1 MIKLVLLVIYIVLL
15 HKHSCSFKNK
25 SRSMHYKLLWTAFE
39 FRYNCYSKSNLN
51 KLWVWIHLHLL
62 ISEFLFKETYKY
74 RSLQE
79 ISQNV
84 WNVQDKQMP
93 QGIVGSSTWS
103 TRRQWQR
110 LLNRLVRSGD
120 GWLHL
125 RKELCV
131 RLCYGDSRRCA
142 EVKYISGRKHIATV
156 YRHKKHI

>member
-74 RSLQE
+74 RSSQE

-103 TRRQWQR
+103 TRREQVG
-110 LLNRLVRSGD
+110 LVWRRMIAFEEGTVCAFVLFQTLCWSEG
-120 GWLHL
+120 HL
-125 RKELCV
+125 RQKANRNSLQ
-131 RLCYGDSRRCA
+131 
-142 EVKYISGRKHIATV
+142 T
-156 YRHKKHI
+156 